1 MNESADDGVRA
12 VLERDGHSCVNCD
25 TDVAADDAAPV
36 WDLSGR
42 EIDAATVTVCPDCAA
57 LLSGGSPSWRDR
69 LDADP
74 ETGTLEFLRA
84 VTTTQGSAVAD
95 VASVTTEVT
104 GGLDPSDPAARA
116 QYLEGR
122 RRFELQ
128 LAVVDRHLEAAGV
141 DAADLR
147 RAGPEGTAETTF
159 EGTHAL
165 TDASPPLAVDDV
177 DAFAAVLA
185 RARTLQRQLRSVCFL
200 TETAIAAAGSCH
212 VCLDSLAGS
221 DACPACGTPARD
233 SSAWESADGS
243 LDTVELFGTITDRL
257 EAASATT
264 TELTEE
270 TGALAES
277 LRG

>member
-1 MNESADDGVRA
+1 MNESVDEGVRA
-12 VLERDGHSCVNCD
+12 VLERDGHRCVNCD
-25 TDVAADDAAPV
+25 ADATADDATPV
-36 WDLSGR
+36 RELSGR
-42 EIDAATVTVCPDCAA
+42 AIDEATVTVCPDCAA

-69 LDADP
+69 LDVDP
-74 ETGTLEFLRA
+74 ETGALEFLRA

-104 GGLDPSDPAARA
+104 GGLDPSDPAARGT
-116 QYLEGR
+116 YLEGR
-122 RRFELQ
+122 RRIELQ

-141 DAADLR
+141 DADDLR
-147 RAGPEGTAETTF
+147 RASAEGTTETAF
-159 EGTHAL
+159 EGPHAL

-200 TETAIAAAGSCH
+200 TETAIAAAGACH
-212 VCLDSLAGS
+212 VCLERLEGS
-221 DACPACGTPARD
+221 DACPACETPARD
-233 SSAWESADGS
+233 SSSWQSDDGS

-257 EAASATT
+257 EAASETT

-270 TGALAES
+270 TGTLAERLS
-277 LRG
+277 E